1 MKIEILSI
9 GDEILLGGVKD
20 TNFSWLAAKLLD
32 NGITITRQTCIGDNL
47 KNIISFIQKTSKRAD
62 IVIVTGGLGPTSD
75 DITSKAVA
83 LATKDK
89 LVLNKKALLSIEN
102 YFKQKGLD
110 MPETNKKQAEF
121 PLKALIIEN
130 SYGTAPG
137 FYLKIRKPYFFFM
150 PGVPFEMKKMFKAD
164 VLPIIKKKINQKT
177 QIFLKKFTVF
187 GLAEAEINSRLKDFS
202 KNFPK
207 IKLGFRANFPLIEV
221 KFSYDYNNKYTDAA
235 QSTNNVVKQAGNWIA
250 SKLGNKIISFQGL
263 SMEQEVIRLLIKN
276 NLKIAV
282 AESCTGGLISHM
294 LTNVSGSSECFI
306 FSGITYF
313 NDAKI
318 NILNVNKN
326 TIIKYGAVH
335 GETAK
340 EMAEGVKNITKA
352 DYGISTSGIAGPKG
366 GTDEKPVGTVCIGIA
381 GYSISMK
388 KNFSWGKKYNFPFKE
403 RFMNKKIFAVTA
415 LELLRREIL
424 KRKIC

>member
-1 MKIEILSI
+1 MKVEILSI
-9 GDEILLGGVKD
+9 GDELLLGAVQD
-20 TNFSWLAAKLLD
+20 TNFSWIAAKLLD
-32 NGITITRQTCIGDNL
+32 NGITITRQTCLGDNI
-47 KNIISFIQKTSKRAD
+47 KDIVFFIQKISKRAD

-83 LATKDK
+83 LAAKDK
-89 LVLNKKALLSIEN
+89 LVLNKKALLSIKQ

-137 FYLKIRKPYFFFM
+137 FYLKIKKAFFFFM

-164 VLPIIKKKINQKT
+164 VLPIIKKKINQKS

-202 KNFPK
+202 KNFPQLR
-207 IKLGFRANFPLIEV
+207 LGFRANFPLIEV
-221 KFSYDYNNKYTDAA
+221 KFSYEHNNKA
-235 QSTNNVVKQAGNWIA
+235 QSAKNIIKQAENWIS
-250 SKLGNKIISFQGL
+250 SKLGNKIISFQGFL
-263 SMEQEVIRLLIKN
+263 MEQEVIRLLIKN
-276 NLKIAV
+276 KLKIAV

-294 LTNVSGSSECFI
+294 LTNVSGSSKCFI
-306 FSGITYF
+306 FSGVTYS

-318 NILNVNKN
+318 KILNVNKN

-335 GETAK
+335 QETAR
-340 EMAEGVKNITKA
+340 EMAKGVKDITGA
-352 DYGISTSGIAGPKG
+352 DYGISTSGIAGPSG

-381 GYSISMK
+381 GYSLFMK
-388 KNFSWGKKYNFPFKE
+388 KNFSKGKKYNFPFTE

-424 KRKIC
+424 KRKM